1 MAAEDCLATS
11 IKQNK
16 VATPYLLLPL
26 ISIALHQLGKV
37 IEDSEQ
43 EWPKEGRR
51 QYHAISRQED
61 ILRLFLFSQSSRGW
75 IANEIF
81 RRVHPEGATIG

>member
-16 VATPYLLLPL
+16 VATLFLLLPL

-51 QYHAISRQED
+51 QYHAISRQKG
-61 ILRLFLFSQSSRGW
+61 ILRFFLISFNPPGAGLQMRSSDGS
-75 IANEIF
+75 ILKALQ
-81 RRVHPEGATIG
+81 